1 VRVETTGT
9 SFAPDAIPIE
19 SENAKYRENQF
30 VIPGPVRSHAKRS
43 ESENESKPSNR
54 MDSQKKSEP
63 VAARSL
69 RETPEQGVRSA
80 IRQQES
86 IANPRRDGTFA
97 LAEK

>member
-1 VRVETTGT
+1 
-9 SFAPDAIPIE
+9 
-19 SENAKYRENQF
+19 
-30 VIPGPVRSHAKRS
+30 
-43 ESENESKPSNR
+43 